1 MRWGSVTER
10 RSRERGQVSIE
21 FLGFLPI
28 LLFLALAGVQL
39 GLGAYTA
46 QQAGTAARAA
56 ARTATHDNPAVT
68 PERAGRAAI
77 SDWLADDTRIDTE
90 YGGAYDEVTYTA
102 KVKIPSL
109 VPFVDF
115 GDAEKSVTMP
125 RD

>member
-1 MRWGSVTER
+1 MRQAAAGLRT
-10 RSRERGQVSIE
+10 RERGQVSIE

-39 GLGAYTA
+39 GLAAYAA

-56 ARTATHDNPAVT
+56 ARTASHGTAPVS

-77 SDWLADDTRIDTE
+77 SDWLAGSARITPE
-90 YGGAYDEVTYTA
+90 PGAYDEVTYTA
-102 KVKIPSL
+102 RVRIPSL

-115 GDAEKSVTMP
+115 GEAEQSATMP
-125 RD
+125 HE